1 MTFYA
6 ICPMAAPRMT
16 QRDRGSQRAI
26 GQRST
31 VQKYFAFRDEVAAR
45 QVKMPIPS
53 KVIFWMPI
61 PPSWPKKK
69 KLEAEGAP
77 HTQTPD
83 IDNLLKALLEG
94 VYRDHDAIVWS
105 VWSEKRWSSKPGIE
119 IIPLCSELPFEQTDR
134 VSKTIVFTPLTLAA
148 VSTLDLFKDALR

>member
-16 QRDRGSQRAI
+16 QKDRWSGRA
-26 GQRST
+26 
-31 VQKYFAFRDEVAAR
+31 VVKEYFAFRDEVAAR
-45 QVKMPIPS
+45 QVKLPIPS

-61 PPSWPKKK
+61 PPSWTKEK
-69 KLEAEGAP
+69 KLEADGTP

-94 VYRDHDAIVWS
+94 VYRDRDAIVWS
-105 VWSEKRWSSKPGIE
+105 VWAEKRWARAPGIE
-119 IIPLCSELPFEQTDR
+119 ILPLKSNTLGDLR
-134 VSKTIVFTPLTLAA
+134 TLA
-148 VSTLDLFKDALR
+148 TLVYFSDHDTTT